1 MKYILAISTL
11 LLAFAA
17 HAVRVGDRIEFEYTY
32 ETTSGASR
40 GWSSRHVVDHWDQ
53 NYLLAEEFHLV
64 GYSPSIYEKVYSHSE
79 ILTDDC

>member
-17 HAVRVGDRIEFEYTY
+17 HAVRVG
-32 ETTSGASR
+32 
-40 GWSSRHVVDHWDQ
+40 
-53 NYLLAEEFHLV
+53 
-64 GYSPSIYEKVYSHSE
+64 GYAPSIDEKVYSHSE